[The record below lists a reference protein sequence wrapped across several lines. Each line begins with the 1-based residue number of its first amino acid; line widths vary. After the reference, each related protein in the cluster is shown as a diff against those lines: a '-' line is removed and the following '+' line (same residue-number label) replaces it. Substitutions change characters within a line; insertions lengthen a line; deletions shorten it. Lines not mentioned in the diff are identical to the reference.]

1 MIGPDLETTLVQVAD
16 VLSDAR
22 GPWWIVGSAAMALHG
37 IDPGE
42 IGDVDVLMDAGD
54 ARALLPR
61 LGLENAP
68 RPDKMFRS
76 EVFGRWEAPPL
87 AVDFMGDFAV
97 RQGAGWSA
105 VEPVTRQHVSVGSTS
120 VAVPAL
126 IELRHLFE
134 RFGREKDR
142 ARIRLL
148 DEAGRGPGR

>member
-1 MIGPDLETTLVQVAD
+1 MIASDLEKTLVHVAD
-16 VLSDAR
+16 ALSDAR
-22 GPWWIVGSAAMALHG
+22 APWWIIGSAAMALHG
-37 IDPGE
+37 VDPGE
-42 IGDVDVLMDAGD
+42 VADVDVLMGAAD
-54 ARALLPR
+54 ARALIGR

-76 EVFGRWEAPPL
+76 EVFARWEEPPL

-105 VEPVTRQHVSVGSTS
+105 VEPVTRQHVPVGSNS